1 MRVLFVH
8 GTGVRQKRF
17 DATFDLV
24 ARSLRGH
31 LPDADLVPCYWG
43 GDFGVT
49 VAGGL
54 RSVPAEQVTRGVL
67 DDVPA
72 AGPLEQEVALWSLL
86 LADPLC
92 ELRVLATASG
102 SEDYGMPGVRS
113 PGEAVARRLT
123 DLAAH
128 RPTAGELPDLLD
140 SLGIAG
146 HYGPVLHHVAGATE
160 FADACVHA
168 RDAVD
173 AREVAAAAARAVTA
187 GLLAAAE
194 DEAMCTGAERD
205 RLADLFGG
213 LLGGTV
219 RAPGGRATALL
230 GTLALRVLTQPALN
244 HWRAPLTGGSAP
256 ALGDILR
263 YQARGGPLRDHLE
276 DVIRSGTGP
285 AVLIGHSLGG
295 IALVDLLAMAAIRQ
309 APLSDVRLLVTVGS
323 QAPFLHECGALT
335 GLPPGA
341 GLPPGFPRWLNIYD
355 RQDLL
360 AFRAA
365 PVFPDDA
372 RVSDHEVTSRQ
383 PFPLSHGAY
392 WKIEALYERIAEA
405 LPASGTPEPGAAE

>member
-1 MRVLFVH
+1 MRVLLVH

-49 VAGGL
+49 VTGGL
-54 RSVPAEQVTRGVL
+54 KSVPADQVTRGVL
-67 DDVPA
+67 DDVPV

-92 ELRVLATASG
+92 ELRVLAAASG

-128 RPTAGELPDLLD
+128 RPETGELRALLD

-146 HYGPVLHHVAGATE
+146 HYGPVLRRIAGATE
-160 FADACVHA
+160 FAEACAHA
-168 RDAVD
+168 RDPVD
-173 AREVAAAAARAVTA
+173 AREVVAAVARAVTA
-187 GLLAAAE
+187 GLLSAAKE
-194 DEAMCTGAERD
+194 EAVCTGAERD
-205 RLADLFGG
+205 RLADLFSG
-213 LLGGTV
+213 LLGGTA
-219 RAPGGRATALL
+219 RAPGGRATAVL
-230 GTLALRVLTQPALN
+230 GTLALRILTQPALN
-244 HWRAPLTGGSAP
+244 HWRGPITGGSAP

-276 DVIRSGTGP
+276 GVLRSGTGP
-285 AVLIGHSLGG
+285 TVLIGHSLGG
-295 IALVDLLAMAAIRQ
+295 IALVDLLAMAAARQ
-309 APLSDVRLLVTVGS
+309 APLPGVRLLVTVGS

-335 GLPPGA
+335 GLRPGA
-341 GLPPGFPRWLNIYD
+341 GLPPGFPDWLNIYD

-360 AFRAA
+360 AFRAQ
-365 PVFPDDA
+365 PVFPGDK
-372 RVSDHEVTSRQ
+372 RVTDHEVTSRQ

-392 WKIEALYERIAEA
+392 WKLEALYQRIAEA
-405 LPASGTPEPGAAE
+405 LPASGRPGPGAAE